1 MKYNE
6 EIKIISNETMQNSN
20 ITQHGKN
27 LEKEFQLL
35 TLWQSSFNVD
45 NDKILRSEI
54 IITGENIS

>member
-1 MKYNE
+1 
-6 EIKIISNETMQNSN
+6 MQNSN

-54 IITGENIS
+54 IIAGENIS